1 MSSDFEDEVAGPGNR
16 IDENSSDSGNFIED
30 EVGGPGNSIE
40 GGTAKAVVDYV
51 ARSIVESP
59 DAVDVTAMQRGE
71 VVELLIAADSND
83 MGRLIGKRGRVIQAM
98 RQLARA
104 AGAADGVK
112 TTVDVLELQKCLGT
126 THRRQIPLDVSRLGE

>member
-16 IDENSSDSGNFIED
+16 IEENSSDSGNFLED

-59 DAVDVTAMQRGE
+59 DAVDVTAKQRGE

-83 MGRLIGKRGRVIQAM
+83 MGQLIGKRGRVIQAM

-112 TTVDVLELQKCLGT
+112 TTVDVLE
-126 THRRQIPLDVSRLGE
+126 

>member
-1 MSSDFEDEVAGPGNR
+1 MSPEFEDEVAGPGNR
-16 IDENSSDSGNFIED
+16 IDDVDSGSGNLIED

-40 GGTAKAVVDYV
+40 GGTAKAVVEYV
-51 ARSIVESP
+51 ARSIVEST
-59 DAVDVTAMQRGE
+59 DAVDVTAKQRGE

-112 TTVDVLELQKCLGT
+112 TTVDVLE
-126 THRRQIPLDVSRLGE
+126 